1 MSHNYPTYFDVA
13 KKKLLQRANALS
25 VNRWINAFRGKPM
38 TLCEGL
44 SWEATGEATGQDGAS
59 DQEPRST
66 QPEKANKLR
75 ICWLA
80 SGANKSRKFRQISRE
95 GSVERHKSLGTVAN
109 SSPGA
114 RSSAMATESA
124 RWCPL
129 HVLIVHSYFLLGTG
143 WCRQNIGDPKPL
155 LLNLTRQLFC
165 KPSTCQIQV
174 MTVGAYLRRVERKPA
189 SNLDG

>member
-1 MSHNYPTYFDVA
+1 MSHNHPTYFDVA

-129 HVLIVHSYFLLGTG
+129 HVLIVHSYSLLGTG
-143 WCRQNIGDPKPL
+143 WCYQNIDDPKP

-189 SNLDG
+189 SNFDG